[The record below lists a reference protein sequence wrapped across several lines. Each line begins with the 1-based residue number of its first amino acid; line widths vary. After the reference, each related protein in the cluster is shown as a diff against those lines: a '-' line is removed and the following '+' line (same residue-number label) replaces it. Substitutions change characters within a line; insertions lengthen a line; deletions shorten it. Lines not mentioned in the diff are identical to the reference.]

1 MLPFIIRSNGLS
13 LFPMGQAPITIDASH
28 MNFDAVVEALRLGNF
43 DDALTM
49 ASVTSYINKASG
61 GDVVVNDDG
70 VFYKGQQVR
79 GYLANKLMQFLE
91 EGLPLDHY
99 CLFMSNLMSN
109 PSATSIAELYLFLEA
124 GNLPITEDGC
134 FLAYKAVRGNF
145 RDKHTGTIDN
155 SPGALIKRLERN
167 QVDDNRERTCSFGYH
182 AAAYEYAKNFLAGS
196 GDRMIAVKI
205 NPADVVSV
213 PSDYNNQKL
222 RCTFYTIEYEI
233 PGALDTLTG
242 RAMAPDNEAEVGDD
256 WWSSDDEDD
265 DASDWS
271 YGGAEAHF

>member
-1 MLPFIIRSNGLS
+1 MIPYIIRSNALS
-13 LFPMGQAPITIDASH
+13 LFPMGEAPITIDASH
-28 MNFDAVVEALRLGNF
+28 INFNAVVEALSSGDF
-43 DDALTM
+43 DGALEM
-49 ASVTSYINKASG
+49 ARVKAFVNKVSG
-61 GDVVVNDDG
+61 GDVEVNDDG
-70 VFYKGQQVR
+70 VFYKGARVT

-91 EGLPLDHY
+91 EGLPLQHY
-99 CLFMSNLMSN
+99 CLFMSNLMAN

-134 FLAYKAVRGNF
+134 FLAYKAVRSDF
-145 RDKHTGTIDN
+145 KDKHTGTIDN
-155 SPGALIKRLERN
+155 SPGAPIKRLERN

-182 AAAYEYAKNFLAGS
+182 AAAYEYAKNFLGAS
-196 GDRMIAVKI
+196 GDRMVAVKI

-242 RAMAPDNEAEVGDD
+242 RAMAPDNDPEFNAAED
-256 WWSSDDEDD
+256 WWSSADEDGWELSD
-265 DASDWS
+265 DD
-271 YGGAEAHF
+271 YI